1 MKYIWC
7 FWKDKYINKWKLQ
20 NEEQYKIYQDFG
32 NDLILS
38 GLKKGYNLK
47 KIIITCKVFLYKI
60 EQRKSNGLAIYRSDH
75 LLAVQ
80 SLFALIKLNQFTEE
94 DLLLIMNKYKKKT
107 KSKSINRN

>member
-7 FWKDKYINKWKLQ
+7 FWKDKYINKWVLPENKL
-20 NEEQYKIYQDFG
+20 EYYYDFG

-38 GLKKGYNLK
+38 GLKKGFNLE
-47 KIIITCKVFLYKI
+47 KIIITCKVFLDKI
-60 EQRKSNGLAIYRSDH
+60 EERKSKGLAIYRSDH

-80 SLFALIKLNQFTEE
+80 SLFALIKLNQFEEE
-94 DLLLIMNKYKKKT
+94 DLLLIMKKHKKKT